1 MQYMEVNILM
11 SIVTPPAETDVVLP
25 ATMSSVMFSKNAFLT
40 EKGRGGEFHHVVP
53 WYQTTRNA
61 RNNQDGCTML
71 HRHIIPFPEC

>member
-25 ATMSSVMFSKNAFLT
+25 ATMSSVIFSKNAFLT

-53 WYQTTRNA
+53 DYKKWSEQP
-61 RNNQDGCTML
+61 GWL
-71 HRHIIPFPEC
+71 HNVAQAYDPFPRMLN